1 MEQAQ
6 QNIKMATEM
15 VAELERLRVENQ
27 ALKKELAQ
35 FKPPM
40 SGRWSGKMEAMTKKP
55 SMAPTTEEGW
65 NRLNKFLESEGK
77 PVGCWCGECNS
88 VE

>member
-15 VAELERLRVENQ
+15 VAELERLRTENQ

-35 FKPPM
+35 FKP
-40 SGRWSGKMEAMTKKP
+40 KKAMTKKP
-55 SMAPTTEEGW
+55 SMAPTTQAGW
-65 NRLNKFLESEGK
+65 DRLNKFLEGGLIE
-77 PVGCWCGECNS
+77 
-88 VE
+88 